1 VGQGS
6 YAAAKV
12 HSDVKADR
20 RNADIRLTIKTV
32 QNIVNALIRIN
43 FSASSKVPGFLMED
57 GTGLEAERADR
68 DVKLKQ
74 IGVNF
79 TPAYF
84 LDKYDLEPEHFI
96 LSDTNEDEKKEKR
109 EHNEKKQ
116 EAEDNFS
123 FTSKVTGREK
133 FTPEQ
138 EQVEE
143 LIDAVMQESGSP
155 INPDDLRK
163 AIVTAKDPDDLIDNL
178 AGLLEN
184 WEPGKFQELMERAL
198 FTADVLGYGQV
209 EKGGSV

>member
-1 VGQGS
+1 
-6 YAAAKV
+6 
-12 HSDVKADR
+12 
-20 RNADIRLTIKTV
+20 
-32 QNIVNALIRIN
+32 
-43 FSASSKVPGFLMED
+43 MED

-96 LSDTNEDEKKEKR
+96 LNDTNENKDEKR
-109 EHNEKKQ
+109 ERKEKG
-116 EAEDNFS
+116 EDNFS

-155 INPDDLRK
+155 INSDDLRK
-163 AIVTAKDPDDLIDNL
+163 AIVTANDPDDLIDNL